1 MLAPA
6 SVQVAAG
13 ACSREGVG
21 LGSGGL
27 LVAEGTLVSYEPKAQ
42 VRCPEAP
49 TPNQEQP
56 QVQAARLRSPQTPGS
71 HGGWRLWLP
80 PDRES
85 GRQVKALA
93 QGHGKA
99 GLEPRSLAEEPP
111 PLSYIYYCGKICI
124 KTKSAIF

>member
-93 QGHGKA
+93 QGHGDEWQGRTRTQKSGRRA
-99 GLEPRSLAEEPP
+99 TPSFL
-111 PLSYIYYCGKICI
+111 YILLW
-124 KTKSAIF
+124 